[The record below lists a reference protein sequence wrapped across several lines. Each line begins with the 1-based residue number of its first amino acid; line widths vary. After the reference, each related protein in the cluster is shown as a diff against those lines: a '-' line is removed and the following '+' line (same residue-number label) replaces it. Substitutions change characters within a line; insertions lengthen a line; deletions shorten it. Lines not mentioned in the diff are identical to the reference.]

1 MDYVIKNTYTCCYF
15 KIETLIY
22 FSILCK
28 GEKNNDYTR
37 QYFLKQ
43 RVVCFTDKTINL
55 YIESIYNMHRRLQN
69 NSPVLDIVPGVAL
82 WRRDVP
88 IYTTYTKLYLVS
100 TSVIIGRRSR
110 VMEVDAVSDERDL
123 TIIHT

>member
-28 GEKNNDYTR
+28 GEKNNGYTR

-43 RVVCFTDKTINL
+43 RVVFFTDKTINL
-55 YIESIYNMHRRLQN
+55 YIESIYNMHRRLHN

-82 WRRDVP
+82 YMAP
-88 IYTTYTKLYLVS
+88 GCTYIYYLYDIV
-100 TSVIIGRRSR
+100 SR
-110 VMEVDAVSDERDL
+110 VYVR
-123 TIIHT
+123 